1 LSIDKP
7 WIQCIVHAIVGWI
20 GKLFKCEYLSYWKFD
35 QFSLFILL
43 ILDRIPIM
51 LSGDIYIVY
60 VCLPIFRFENS
71 IQISNVKCDSIVVLK
86 KTFNTIK

>member
-1 LSIDKP
+1 
-7 WIQCIVHAIVGWI
+7 
-20 GKLFKCEYLSYWKFD
+20 
-35 QFSLFILL
+35 
-43 ILDRIPIM
+43 M